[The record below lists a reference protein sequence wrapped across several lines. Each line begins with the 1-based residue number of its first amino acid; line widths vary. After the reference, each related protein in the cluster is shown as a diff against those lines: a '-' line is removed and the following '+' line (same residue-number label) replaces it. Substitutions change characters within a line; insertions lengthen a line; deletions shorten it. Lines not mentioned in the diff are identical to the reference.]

1 MSVIVLVFF
10 LMIRRPP
17 RSTRTDTLFPYTTL
31 FRSVSGD
38 RGQRFERRVAGE
50 RGGRESRRRG
60 NDLLQIEARRDDL
73 RFEEGAVAM
82 TLVERGARRLVLDR
96 HQQAA
101 RRRREHGE
109 IGIAASEPVGWG
121 CAHHPVGDR
130 AIGRATW

>member
-1 MSVIVLVFF
+1 MVIIALIMNEI
-10 LMIRRPP
+10 LRWAMERKRRI
-17 RSTRTDTLFPYTTL
+17 SG
-31 FRSVSGD
+31 VSGD

-96 HQQAA
+96 PQPAA
-101 RRRREHGE
+101 RRRREHDRK
-109 IGIAASEPVGWG
+109 SVG
-121 CAHHPVGDR
+121 
-130 AIGRATW
+130 